1 MRLGAPL
8 LLVLHSAAPHVSAF
22 HTGGL
27 SPQASAS
34 RGAASSRL
42 IRRGLQL
49 PDPGTIG
56 TRYILPSPFLASS
69 FGRAGPRS
77 TTYAGVQSVF
87 TMSALGG
94 GSEGGKPA
102 VHCQEPIDFAS
113 FVAELSDS
121 DWDLLTVDG
130 AQWDAFAKGAGGG
143 DVFDAGRVH
152 ALLQTEELG
161 RVLLH
166 GERME
171 STQARPDRN
180 LACLRILGPDLF
192 SSVRTTLGQG
202 HQSYT
207 ISPVTAPHTLNRVMM
222 SCTTC

>member
-8 LLVLHSAAPHVSAF
+8 LLVLHSAVPHVSAF

-34 RGAASSRL
+34 RGAASPRL
-42 IRRGLQL
+42 IRRSLQI
-49 PDPGTIG
+49 PDPGAIG
-56 TRYILPSPFLASS
+56 THYVPPSPFPASS

-77 TTYAGVQSVF
+77 ATYAGTQRF
-87 TMSALGG
+87 FAMSASGG
-94 GSEGGKPA
+94 GSEGAKPA
-102 VHCQEPIDFAS
+102 VHCQEPSDFAS

-121 DWDLLTVDG
+121 DWSLLTVDG
-130 AQWDAFAKGAGGG
+130 AQWDFCATGAGGG
-143 DVFDAGRVH
+143 DVFDAGRFH
-152 ALLQTEELG
+152 ALLRTQELG

-180 LACLRILGPDLF
+180 PSCSWILGPDFF
-192 SSVRTTLGQG
+192 SDPRTHREQDGD
-202 HQSYT
+202 
-207 ISPVTAPHTLNRVMM
+207 VMHHLQYDALP
-222 SCTTC
+222 SCGAWR